1 MVATH
6 QIETTGTRWCDGN
19 HKAKH
24 SPSLPPPSFPA
35 TFPGLAEGAR
45 YKSCSSSEEMSVG
58 VDLAV
63 VSWFGK
69 GCHQILAQDFW
80 GPCLGKDCGEVQET
94 FAAKSQLALCPTLSR
109 PKGKQSHVG
118 ADIHDQRCL
127 GSEIVYETG
136 NSNGVD
142 TDEQDIADRSD
153 RRGVTNQTR
162 WSSHPKWVL
171 TRSLATILQIMRQ
184 KHVWP

>member
-35 TFPGLAEGAR
+35 TFPSLAEGAQ

-69 GCHQILAQDFW
+69 GCHQILAQNFW
-80 GPCLGKDCGEVQET
+80 GPCLGKDCREVQET
-94 FAAKSQLALCPTLSR
+94 CCQVTVGTLSNALA
-109 PKGKQSHVG
+109 PKGQTVPRWRRHP
-118 ADIHDQRCL
+118 
-127 GSEIVYETG
+127 
-136 NSNGVD
+136 
-142 TDEQDIADRSD
+142 RSKVP
-153 RRGVTNQTR
+153 RFWNRVRNRELEWGWCR
-162 WSSHPKWVL
+162 WI
-171 TRSLATILQIMRQ
+171 RNCG
-184 KHVWP
+184 